1 MRRRFDFLAMGF
13 GATLG
18 GTTGLATT
26 GLGLAAGRG
35 LGAGAGFAATTGAGL
50 GINATGLPGYAGL
63 GA

>member
-1 MRRRFDFLAMGF
+1 MGF